1 MRIQYFQH
9 PLRSYASY
17 APMHAMISLLL
28 CLLAPIVQAARP
40 MITDDAR
47 IVDDKACQLESWSR
61 LNRGSTE
68 YWALPACNFG
78 GDLEVTVGGGVTH
91 EGNTTSAPD
100 QVLQGKALLKPLA
113 SNGWGAALTV
123 GSNRHPQAGGRDW
136 YAYVP
141 LSFSFNDDRFVLHSN
156 TGWQRSHESNAL
168 TWGLGSETQLSAST
182 WLIAESFGQNRG
194 KPSYQM
200 GLRHWLLPDRI
211 QIDTTYGQRFGSDSN
226 ERWFSIGLRLLSL
239 PFLP

>member
-1 MRIQYFQH
+1 
-9 PLRSYASY
+9 
-17 APMHAMISLLL
+17 MISLLL

-91 EGNTTSAPD
+91 EGNTTSASD

-123 GSNRHPQAGGRDW
+123 GSNRHPQAGGGRDW

-141 LSFSFNDDRFVLHSN
+141 LSFSFNDDRFVLHGN